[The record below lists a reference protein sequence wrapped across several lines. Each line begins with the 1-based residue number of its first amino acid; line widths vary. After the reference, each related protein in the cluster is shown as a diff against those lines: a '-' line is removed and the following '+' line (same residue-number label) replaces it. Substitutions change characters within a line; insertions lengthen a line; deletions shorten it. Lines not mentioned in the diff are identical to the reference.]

1 MPLLWFSLNSFLYYF
16 FTDESKVLKVF
27 KADRKAKEIQKF
39 TESTNKSYCANNL
52 NLEKAKNVFLNKSV
66 EIDTNLQG

>member
-1 MPLLWFSLNSFLYYF
+1 MLLLWPVLNSFLYYF

-27 KADRKAKEIQKF
+27 KADKKAKEVQKF
-39 TESTNKSYCANNL
+39 NESTNKLYSANNL
-52 NLEKAKNVFLNKSV
+52 NLGKPKDIVLNKSV